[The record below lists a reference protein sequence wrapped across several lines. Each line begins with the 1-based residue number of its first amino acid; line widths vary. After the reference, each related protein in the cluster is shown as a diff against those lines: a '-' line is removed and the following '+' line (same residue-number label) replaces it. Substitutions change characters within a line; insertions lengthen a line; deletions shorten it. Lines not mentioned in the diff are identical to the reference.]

1 MKNIFRK
8 FTPMLMAALA
18 VVALAGCA
26 ADDED
31 FTPGTADNG
40 AYLYASSTNVTYG
53 PDDQQVLKINVGRM
67 DSTTEQTFNLSGDND
82 AFQVPS
88 TVSFAAGQ
96 TSKEVDIPFSLQIGE
111 SQTVDIALPSDQKSK
126 YGVDTLRVTVLRDYN
141 WTSAGSGMFIENTF
155 TGDSGT
161 VAVEHAERTEIY
173 RLVQPLKKM
182 LGVTPNLQF
191 TMDAKGNV
199 GFDNGLFDFFAG
211 SSKNQGLDYMYYD
224 SDNYPDNCSFTNNNG
239 VLELTFFV
247 SDGSKLYSG
256 GDFIFKWTKGYPAQ
270 SNFTEDK

>member
-88 TVSFAAGQ
+88 SVSFAPGQ
-96 TSKEVDIPFSLQIGE
+96 TSKEVDIPFSLEIGE
-111 SQTVDIALPSDQKSK
+111 SQTVDIALPSDQKSN
-126 YGVDTLRVTVLRDYN
+126 YGLDTLRVTVLRDYN
-141 WTSAGSGMFIENTF
+141 WLSAGSGMFIENTF

-161 VAVEHAERTEIY
+161 VAVQHADGTDIY

-182 LGVTPNLQF
+182 TGLTSNLQF
-191 TMDAKGNV
+191 TMDANGNV
-199 GFDNGLFDFFAG
+199 GFKNGLYDIFAG
-211 SSKNQGLDYMYYD
+211 YSKNQGLDYLYY
-224 SDNYPDNCSFTNNNG
+224 SDKYPDYCSFTNNNG
-239 VLELTFFV
+239 VLELTFLL
-247 SDGSKLYSG
+247 SDGSSLSTG
-256 GDFIFKWTKGYPAQ
+256 GDFIFKWNKGYPVQ
-270 SNFTEDK
+270 SSFSESN

>member
-82 AFQVPS
+82 AFRQSVSQQVRQAKRLTS
-88 TVSFAAGQ
+88 HSLCRSVSRRLLISHCLL
-96 TSKEVDIPFSLQIGE
+96 TR
-111 SQTVDIALPSDQKSK
+111 
-126 YGVDTLRVTVLRDYN
+126 RVT
-141 WTSAGSGMFIENTF
+141 M
-155 TGDSGT
+155 
-161 VAVEHAERTEIY
+161 
-173 RLVQPLKKM
+173 
-182 LGVTPNLQF
+182 
-191 TMDAKGNV
+191 
-199 GFDNGLFDFFAG
+199 
-211 SSKNQGLDYMYYD
+211 
-224 SDNYPDNCSFTNNNG
+224 
-239 VLELTFFV
+239 V
-247 SDGSKLYSG
+247 SILC
-256 GDFIFKWTKGYPAQ
+256 A
-270 SNFTEDK
+270 